1 MKYYSKYQ
9 LKLKRGIIY
18 FFEIENIVQK
28 KVQNIFFQVYIRNII
43 SKNN

>member
-9 LKLKRGIIY
+9 LKLKRGIMY

-28 KVQNIFFQVYIRNII
+28 KVQNIFFSSIYT
-43 SKNN
+43 KYHF